1 MKKQV
6 IDFNRLPK
14 QEYQKPA
21 MLVIMTDLEQQIL
34 TGSVGDVKTTGLD
47 EDLNKDNT
55 QGNSWNDAMSRRHS
69 VWDEDE
75 EE

>member
-1 MKKQV
+1 MK
-6 IDFNRLPK
+6 K

-34 TGSVGDVKTTGLD
+34 AGSVSAVKTTGLD
-47 EDLNKDNT
+47 EDLNKDDNP
-55 QGNSWNDAMSRRHS
+55 GDIWNEAMSRRHT

>member
-1 MKKQV
+1 
-6 IDFNRLPK
+6 
-14 QEYQKPA
+14 

-34 TGSVGDVKTTGLD
+34 TGSVSAVKTTGLD

>member
-1 MKKQV
+1 MK
-6 IDFNRLPK
+6 K

-34 TGSVGDVKTTGLD
+34 AGSVGGVKTTGLD

>member
-1 MKKQV
+1 MK
-6 IDFNRLPK
+6 K

-21 MLVIMTDLEQQIL
+21 MLVIEADLEQQIL
-34 TGSVGDVKTTGLD
+34 TGSVKNVTTTGLN
-47 EDLNKDNT
+47 EDNLHKDDT

>member
-1 MKKQV
+1 MK
-6 IDFNRLPK
+6 K

-21 MLVIMTDLEQQIL
+21 MLVIEADLEQQIL
-34 TGSVGDVKTTGLD
+34 TGSVGGVKTTGLD
-47 EDLNKDNT
+47 EDNLHKDDT

-75 EE
+75 EK

>member
-1 MKKQV
+1 
-6 IDFNRLPK
+6 
-14 QEYQKPA
+14 

-34 TGSVGDVKTTGLD
+34 TGSVSTVKTTGLD
-47 EDLNKDNT
+47 EDLNKDDNP
-55 QGNSWNDAMSRRHS
+55 GDIWNEAMSRRHS

>member
-34 TGSVGDVKTTGLD
+34 TGSVSAVKTTGLD

-55 QGNSWNDAMSRRHS
+55 QGNSWNEAMSRS
-69 VWDEDE
+69 NTVWDEDE

>member
-34 TGSVGDVKTTGLD
+34 TGSVSTVKTTGLD
-47 EDLNKDNT
+47 EDLNKDDNP
-55 QGNSWNDAMSRRHS
+55 GDSWNDAMSRSNS

>member
-1 MKKQV
+1 
-6 IDFNRLPK
+6 
-14 QEYQKPA
+14 

-34 TGSVGDVKTTGLD
+34 TGSVSTVKTTGLD

-55 QGNSWNDAMSRRHS
+55 QGNSWNDAMSRHS

>member
-1 MKKQV
+1 
-6 IDFNRLPK
+6 
-14 QEYQKPA
+14 

-34 TGSVGDVKTTGLD
+34 TGSVGGVKTTGLD

-55 QGNSWNDAMSRRHS
+55 QGDSWNDAMSRS
-69 VWDEDE
+69 NTVWDEDE

>member
-1 MKKQV
+1 MK
-6 IDFNRLPK
+6 K

-34 TGSVGDVKTTGLD
+34 TDSVSTVKTTGLD
-47 EDLNKDNT
+47 EDLNKDDNP
-55 QGNSWNDAMSRRHS
+55 GDIWNEAMSRRHT

>member
-1 MKKQV
+1 MK
-6 IDFNRLPK
+6 K

-34 TGSVGDVKTTGLD
+34 TGSVSTVKTTGLD

-55 QGNSWNDAMSRRHS
+55 QGNSWNDAMSRRHT

>member
-1 MKKQV
+1 MK
-6 IDFNRLPK
+6 K

-34 TGSVGDVKTTGLD
+34 TGSVSTVKTTGLD
-47 EDLNKDNT
+47 EDLNKDDNP
-55 QGNSWNDAMSRRHS
+55 GDIWNEAMSRRHS

>member
-1 MKKQV
+1 MK
-6 IDFNRLPK
+6 K

-34 TGSVGDVKTTGLD
+34 AGSVGGVKTTGLD
-47 EDLNKDNT
+47 EDLNKDDNP
-55 QGNSWNDAMSRRHS
+55 GNSWNEAMSRRHT

>member
-1 MKKQV
+1 MK
-6 IDFNRLPK
+6 K

-55 QGNSWNDAMSRRHS
+55 QGNSWNDAMSRHT

>member
-1 MKKQV
+1 MK
-6 IDFNRLPK
+6 K

-34 TGSVGDVKTTGLD
+34 TGSVSAVKTTGLD
-47 EDLNKDNT
+47 EDLNKDDNP
-55 QGNSWNDAMSRRHS
+55 GDIWNEAMSRRHT

-75 EE
+75 DEEK